1 MPIPDEYETLRGATL
16 RSVVARLPAQPLL
29 SPVDVALALG
39 VSQQHVQNMIDSG
52 AFPVLDLGLQ
62 GRSFLKIE
70 KSVFVSWLESRIK

>member
-1 MPIPDEYETLRGATL
+1 MPDEYETLRGATL
-16 RSVVARLPAQPLL
+16 RSVLTRLPAQPLL

-39 VSQQHVQNMIDSG
+39 VSQQHVQNLIDSG

-70 KSVFVSWLESRIK
+70 KSVFVTWLESRIR